1 MRLLLP
7 RSAWWMRLSWTSKE
21 ILPCAVR
28 LEGEYGIDGVVV
40 GVPVKLGAAGVEQVL
55 QLELSGSEK
64 QALVRSADAVR
75 ETVAIMG
82 L

>member
-1 MRLLLP
+1 MVDAIVLDKR
-7 RSAWWMRLSWTSKE
+7 E

-55 QLELSGSEK
+55 QLELSASEK
-64 QALVRSADAVR
+64 QALLRSADAVR